1 MIIRLLVSAV
11 MVSSPLCAEVPQA
24 MPSEVAAWTQETM
37 TQQMQDA
44 ISMKAAVDAAI
55 ARGDEEI
62 FIPPG
67 QYRFHPD
74 HLKQFL
80 LKDISDVTIYAEGV
94 TFWLFP
100 FQREDG
106 ILFERC
112 KNVKLSGLTVD
123 YYPTTY
129 PQGRITAIDARK
141 GFVDLQIDEG
151 YSTPGDVPGGVKNA
165 KVVYFTP
172 GGEFIET
179 RLDWVERVEEQS
191 RGNWRVWPRSGW
203 AFRQYETDVKPG
215 MVLAIA
221 GRTMRM
227 AFNLKDSDSCTL
239 ENITAYASPHMVFT
253 EHFGSGGHIYRN
265 CRVVRRPRTN
275 RMLACNADIFHS
287 IGVKNG
293 PRIEGCEFSYSADD
307 IINIH
312 GLMSLVFDQRGGDSI
327 DLVSQLTPSVPT
339 GTLLRFYDAETLQM
353 KGEAKVVGSR
363 AVDIEERVASAQQMV
378 ADLKL
383 HMLKPLR
390 IIRVKLD
397 REVKVSARDF
407 VTDDARTARD
417 TVIRGNRFH
426 DCYTRGVLLKS
437 DGGLIEG
444 NLIENMGICSIGV
457 AIDPK
462 FMEGPFPSRIRILD
476 NTIKRN
482 GYVNMV
488 SRDGWNYL
496 IGAISVV
503 SEMERGLSPHTAVT
517 DVEIKGNTISDS
529 VTGGIFLANVDGG
542 SVEGNVISGAAAKT
556 PFDLGSRMGLDKPL
570 YALLIAE
577 SRDITVSGNKF
588 ENTGSAAVED
598 FAVLGKSA
606 NVGPQRPEP

>member
-1 MIIRLLVSAV
+1 
-11 MVSSPLCAEVPQA
+11 MVSSPIRAEILQA
-24 MPSEVAAWTQETM
+24 MPSDVAVWTQEAM
-37 TQQMQDA
+37 NQQMQAA

-55 ARGDEEI
+55 ARGEKEI
-62 FIPPG
+62 SIPSG

-80 LKDISDVTIYAEGV
+80 LRDISDVTIHAEGV

-106 ILFERC
+106 VLFERC
-112 KNVKLSGLTVD
+112 RNVKLSGLTVD
-123 YYPTTY
+123 YYPTAY
-129 PQGRITAIDARK
+129 PQGRITGIDAAK
-141 GFVDLQIDEG
+141 GFIDLQLDGG

-172 GGEFIET
+172 AGDFIET
-179 RLDWVERVEEQS
+179 RLDWVERAEELS
-191 RGNWRVWPRSGW
+191 KGNWRVWPRSGW
-203 AFRQYETDVKPG
+203 AFRKYQTEVKPG

-227 AFNLKDSDSCTL
+227 AFNLKDSDACAL
-239 ENITAYASPHMVFT
+239 EGITAYASPHMVFT
-253 EHFGSGGHIYRN
+253 EHFGGGGHVYRN
-265 CRVVRRPRTN
+265 CRVVRRPGTN

-287 IGVKNG
+287 IGVTKG
-293 PRIEGCEFSYSADD
+293 PRIEGCEFSHSADD

-312 GLMSLVFDQRGGDSI
+312 GLMSLVLHQRRGDSI
-327 DLVSQLTPSVPT
+327 DLVSQLNPTVPP
-339 GTLLRFYDAETLQM
+339 GTTLRFYDAETLQM
-353 KGEAKVVGSR
+353 KGEARVVESR
-363 AVDIEERVASAQQMV
+363 SVDIEERVTAAQQMV
-378 ADLKL
+378 TDLTL

-390 IIRVKLD
+390 VVRVQLD
-397 REVKVSARDF
+397 REVKVSPHDF

-417 TVIRGNRFH
+417 TVIRENHFH

-444 NLIENMGICSIGV
+444 NLIENMGISSIGI

-462 FMEGPFPSRIRILD
+462 FMEGPFPSRIKIID

-482 GYVNMV
+482 GFVNMV

-517 DVEIKGNTISDS
+517 DIEIIDNTITGS
-529 VTGGIFLANVDGG
+529 VTGGIFLANVERGV
-542 SVEGNVISGAAAKT
+542 VEGNTIVRAAAKA

-577 SRDITVSGNKF
+577 SRKIRVSGNKF
-588 ENTGSAAVED
+588 EDTGSSAAGD
-598 FAVLGKSA
+598 FSVFGGGGDI
-606 NVGPQRPEP
+606 GPQQPVPVPVTSQP